1 MDLRGVYMLPNLGT
15 GNNNQMTEWLIYG
28 AIALGVVIFFAL
40 VIYIVLTSRT
50 KRQNKMQQQINDL
63 DALRNALLAS
73 PIEAALAKV
82 RSFEQT
88 ERISRRYHKWKAEW
102 DEAQVALGGHMT
114 DRIIELNDLVE
125 KNKFKILPEKQN
137 KVSIAL
143 DTEKTRL
150 QNLEDEIKTFIQK
163 EEYIQKQFEG
173 VKDALKQ
180 VAQLFYANRTS
191 LEPYTDKLQDNIEH
205 LDRNLFKILDLMETE
220 EKKET
225 EEKLRELKEDILKE
239 YNLIKKLPDAIALNT
254 KVLQPQIK
262 ALDQAYTQMVESG
275 FLFQGLNL
283 DTRIDR
289 LKDQVREV
297 QDVTDSFNLA
307 TIENKGIHIRKQV
320 EEIHQ
325 ILLNEQAARD
335 EVISMLEL
343 LNQKMNRLR
352 FDKESFLDLWQN
364 LNKRYEI
371 PKAQTTHVDGFSSQV
386 ISAETKMILFNNQV
400 EKNQEAYVV
409 LVNELKTFDQQLN
422 ELDYSLNKLKKNVD
436 TIKEDELYI
445 NAQYKQLKYMHH
457 RSKRK
462 VSQLPMELLPDDYL
476 QKNDEAVTALQ
487 NIEASLENEVLDVKQ
502 LTELIETAQH
512 LSIRFYKDTNM
523 LLKAASF
530 AEKAII
536 YSNRYRFDKNVQRH
550 LAKAEY
556 LYRQGEYTEAL
567 DISLLTL
574 EAIEPGIYDTLLQAY
589 EHAVSDEVNDG
600 AGV

>member
-1 MDLRGVYMLPNLGT
+1 VKNVPTSNLGLV
-15 GNNNQMTEWLIYG
+15 NDNQMAAWLLYG
-28 AIALGVVIFFAL
+28 AIGIGVFVVL
-40 VIYIVLTSRT
+40 VFGIYVFRKVRAT
-50 KRQNKMQQQINDL
+50 RQHKLQRQIDEL
-63 DALRNALLAS
+63 DAVRNSLLAS
-73 PIEAALAKV
+73 TIEASLAKV

-88 ERISRRYHKWKAEW
+88 ERTSSRYRQWKTDW
-102 DEAQVALGGHMT
+102 DASRELLAHNMP
-114 DRIIELNDLVE
+114 DKIIELNDLVE
-125 KNKFKILPEKQN
+125 KNKFKILPEKQS
-137 KVSIAL
+137 KLSIAL
-143 DTEKTRL
+143 DTEKTKLRMI
-150 QNLEDEIKTFIQK
+150 EDEIKNFIQK

-180 VAQLFYANRTS
+180 VGQLFYANRTS
-191 LEPYTDKLQDNIEH
+191 LEPYTSQLQEKIEQ
-205 LDRNLFKILDLMETE
+205 LDRNLFQILDLMEQE
-220 EKKET
+220 DKKQT
-225 EEKLRELKEDILKE
+225 EEKLRELKEAILQE

-254 KVLQPQIK
+254 KVLQPQMK
-262 ALDQAYTQMVESG
+262 ALDVAYTQMVDGG

-289 LKDQVREV
+289 LKEQVREV
-297 QDVTDSFNLA
+297 QDITDSFNLT
-307 TIENKGIHIRKQV
+307 TIENKGVHIRKQV

-325 ILLNEQAARD
+325 ILVNEQTARD
-335 EVISMLEL
+335 EVLSMLEL

-352 FDKESFLDLWQN
+352 FDKESFLELWAA
-364 LNKRYEI
+364 LSKRYEI
-371 PKAQTTHVDGFSSQV
+371 SKTQTTHVDAFSSQV

-409 LVNELKTFDQQLN
+409 LVDELKTFDQQLN
-422 ELDYSLNKLKKNVD
+422 ELDYSLNKLKKTVD

-462 VSQLPMELLPDDYL
+462 ISQLPMDLLPDDYL
-476 QKNDEAVTALQ
+476 QKNDEAVLALK
-487 NIEASLENEVLDVKQ
+487 NIETSLQNEVLDVRE
-502 LTELIETAQH
+502 LTSLIETAQH

-523 LLKAASF
+523 LIKAAAF

-574 EAIEPGIYDTLLQAY
+574 ESLEPGIYETLLQAY
-589 EHAVSDEVNDG
+589 EHAVTDETNEAVD
-600 AGV
+600 A

>member
-1 MDLRGVYMLPNLGT
+1 MLTKVGT
-15 GNNNQMTEWLIYG
+15 ENNNQLTQLFVYG
-28 AIALGVVIFFAL
+28 TIGLGLLVVIVL
-40 VIYIVLTSRT
+40 VLYAVKKVRA
-50 KRQNKMQQQINDL
+50 KRQSKLQKQNDDL

-73 PIEAALAKV
+73 PIEASLAKV
-82 RSFEQT
+82 RAFEQT
-88 ERISRRYHKWKAEW
+88 ERISRRYRHWKSVW
-102 DEAQVALGGHMT
+102 DESRVVLGEHMT
-114 DRIIELNDLVE
+114 DKMIELNDLVE
-125 KNKFKILPEKQN
+125 KNKFKVLPEKQN
-137 KVSIAL
+137 NLSIAL
-143 DTEKTRL
+143 DTEKTKL
-150 QNLEDEIKTFIQK
+150 QNIENEIKTFIQK

-191 LEPYTDKLQDNIEH
+191 LEPYTDKLQESIEQ
-205 LDRNLFKILDLMETE
+205 LDRKLFKILDLMEQE

-225 EEKLRELKEDILKE
+225 EEKLRELKEDILNE

-262 ALDQAYTQMVESG
+262 ALDQAYTQMVDGG

-283 DTRIDR
+283 DTRIDKLR
-289 LKDQVREV
+289 EQVQEV
-297 QDVTDSFNLA
+297 QDITDSFNLT

-320 EEIHQ
+320 EDIHQ

-335 EVISMLEL
+335 EVMSMLEL

-352 FDKESFLDLWQN
+352 FDKEGFLDLWQS
-364 LNKRYEI
+364 LSKRYEI
-371 PKAQTTHVDGFSSQV
+371 PKTQTAHVDSFSSQV

-409 LVNELKTFDQQLN
+409 LLNELKTFDQQLN

-462 VSQLPMELLPDDYL
+462 VSQLPSDLLPDDYL
-476 QKNDEAVTALQ
+476 QKNDEAVLALK
-487 NIEASLENEVLDVKQ
+487 NIELSLENEVLDVRQ
-502 LTELIETAQH
+502 LTDLIETAQH

-523 LLKAASF
+523 LIKAAAF

-574 EAIEPGIYDTLLQAY
+574 EAIEPGIYETLLQAY
-589 EHAVSDEVNDG
+589 EHAVSDDPNVGTET
-600 AGV
+600 

>member
-1 MDLRGVYMLPNLGT
+1 MPGLGIV
-15 GNNNQMTEWLIYG
+15 NNNKMAEWLIYG
-28 AIALGVVIFFAL
+28 AACIALLI
-40 VIYIVLTSRT
+40 IVLPIIYVFKKART
-50 KRQNKMQQQINDL
+50 NKQDKLQEQIDEL
-63 DALRNALLAS
+63 DAIRNKLLAS
-73 PIEAALAKV
+73 PIEASLAKV
-82 RSFEQT
+82 RAFEQT
-88 ERISRRYHKWKAEW
+88 ERISDRYRTWKTEW
-102 DEAQVALGGHMT
+102 DESRVVLGQHMI
-114 DRIIELNDLVE
+114 DKIIELNDLVE
-125 KNKFKILPEKQN
+125 KNKFKILPEKQS
-137 KVSIAL
+137 KLSMAL
-143 DTEKTRL
+143 DIEKNKIENIET
-150 QNLEDEIKTFIQK
+150 EIKTFIQK
-163 EEYIQKQFEG
+163 EEYIQKQFES

-191 LEPYTDKLQDNIEH
+191 LEPYTNQLQANIET

-220 EKKET
+220 EKKQT
-225 EEKLRELKEDILKE
+225 EEKLRELKEAILKE
-239 YNLIKKLPDAIALNT
+239 YNLIKKLPDAIALNV

-262 ALDQAYTQMVESG
+262 ALEQAYAQMVESG
-275 FLFQGLNL
+275 FLFQGLSL

-289 LKDQVREV
+289 LKEQVKEV
-297 QDVTDSFNLA
+297 QDITDSFNLT

-320 EEIHQ
+320 EDIHQ
-325 ILLNEQAARD
+325 ILINEQAARD

-352 FDKESFLDLWQN
+352 FDKEAFLDIWHGL
-364 LNKRYEI
+364 LKRYEI
-371 PKAQTTHVDGFSSQV
+371 SRTQSSHVDAFSAQV
-386 ISAETKMILFNNQV
+386 ISAETKMILFNNQF

-409 LVNELKTFDQQLN
+409 LINELKTFDQQLN

-462 VSQLPMELLPDDYL
+462 ISQLPIDLLPDDYL
-476 QKNDEAVTALQ
+476 QKNDEAVLALR
-487 NIEASLENEVLDVKQ
+487 NIEASLDNEVLDVRQ

-523 LLKAASF
+523 LIKAAAF

-550 LAKAEY
+550 LAKAVY

-574 EAIEPGIYDTLLQAY
+574 EAVEPGIYETLLQAY
-589 EHAVSDEVNDG
+589 EHAVSDETNNSSST
-600 AGV
+600 